1 MFKKSK
7 GIRVEKEMAAIIII
21 AGLVIAV
28 GIMLACAPPEQIV
41 RQNRASWGESY
52 SYSYE
57 SPEKN
62 VAKAVPLTIAVVNPS
77 YNDPENALG
86 KGIYSKVGRGFS
98 KSMAVDMDKI
108 IVAKGMTVKGPYAD
122 IEDMT
127 FPDKKGTDLTLT
139 PKIFISTQIKEDNRW
154 QRDRRTRSMFKKFE
168 LRISG
173 WVAFE
178 MREPLSG
185 EKIWIKKLDL
195 DEVVEKGEIAAEM
208 VAVTKPG
215 DVFPTD
221 YKPGEILY
229 DNRPDAMADALK
241 KIYPTVMTK
250 FWTYINT
257 EEMLVLKTKTKEIRD
272 LKRY

>member
-154 QRDRRTRSMFKKFE
+154 QRGPVE
-168 LRISG
+168 LGVCLKS
-173 WVAFE
+173 
-178 MREPLSG
+178 LS
-185 EKIWIKKLDL
+185 
-195 DEVVEKGEIAAEM
+195 
-208 VAVTKPG
+208 
-215 DVFPTD
+215 
-221 YKPGEILY
+221 
-229 DNRPDAMADALK
+229 
-241 KIYPTVMTK
+241 
-250 FWTYINT
+250 
-257 EEMLVLKTKTKEIRD
+257 
-272 LKRY
+272 